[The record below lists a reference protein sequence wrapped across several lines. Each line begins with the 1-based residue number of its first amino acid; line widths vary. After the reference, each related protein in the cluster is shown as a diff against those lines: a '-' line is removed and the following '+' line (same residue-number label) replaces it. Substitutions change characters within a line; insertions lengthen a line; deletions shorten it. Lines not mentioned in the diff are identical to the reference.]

1 MEEGVGGISG
11 QILLYPTVNMGK
23 VKDMYTELNFDA
35 LKPYKKHYHA
45 SQVLINMMQSAMGM
59 LHVILDVTD
68 VSIWELTPY
77 IKVRNDLPPTLMT
90 SGEFDGLRDESIA
103 YARKLQAHGNE
114 VEFILYRGLGHAFI
128 DKVGILPQAED
139 FVNEM
144 ERFIESI
151 K

>member
-1 MEEGVGGISG
+1 
-11 QILLYPTVNMGK
+11 
-23 VKDMYTELNFDA
+23 
-35 LKPYKKHYHA
+35 
-45 SQVLINMMQSAMGM
+45 
-59 LHVILDVTD
+59 
-68 VSIWELTPY
+68 
-77 IKVRNDLPPTLMT
+77 MT

-114 VEFILYRGLGHAFI
+114 VELILYRGLGHPFI

-144 ERFIESI
+144 GRFIESI